1 MDSEELR
8 RNFLA
13 FFEKRGHLIVPSS
26 SLLPS
31 DSSVLFTTAGMQ
43 QFSSYLAGRRDVVKD
58 FGSRHLASCQKCFRT
73 DDIDEV
79 GDDTHHTF
87 FEMLGNWSIG
97 EDEKGYFK
105 QGAIDYALEFLVGE
119 LGLDKTRLWTT
130 VFKGEGS
137 IKKDEEAINIWKEKG
152 IPLDRIKEFGKKDN
166 FWGPVGEA
174 GPCGP
179 CSEIYYDRGE
189 GFGCGR
195 SDCGPNC
202 DYCKR
207 FVEIWNLVFMEYFR
221 NEKGEYEILPQRN
234 IDTGIGFERLASLL
248 QKKDSAY
255 ESDILF
261 SVVSKLEKI
270 SGLKY
275 FENKKAFRVI
285 ADHVRGAVFL
295 ASEGIIPSNVS
306 QGYVLRRILRRIIR
320 YGRML
325 GMNEEFLIPLVDLVI
340 DKYKGVYPEV
350 LNKREEIVKAV
361 KDEELKFGKTLQD
374 GLEALKKFY
383 KKTFGMD
390 PDEANASGLIIED
403 NRLRVNGI
411 DIYRIYETYGFPPE
425 LSQEIMIEWGL
436 RFDDQTMKEAEEER
450 ERHQEVS
457 RAGAE
462 KKFGGVGKEGGEQ
475 EAKLHTATHLLH
487 SALRSVLGEHVQQ
500 MGSDI
505 TFERLRF
512 DFKHDQK
519 LTEEEKR
526 KIQELVNQKI
536 KQEMEVKKEEMA
548 LAQALESGALA
559 FFKEKYPETVFVWTI
574 YDPKTGE
581 VFSKEICAGPHIQ
594 SLKYLGKFEI
604 IKEESSSAGIRR
616 IKAVLK

>member
-8 RNFLA
+8 QKFLA

-43 QFSSYLAGRRDVVKD
+43 QFSSYLAGKKDIIKD

-119 LGLDKTRLWTT
+119 LGLDKTRLWVT

-137 IKKDEEAINIWKEKG
+137 IKKDEEAVSIWEEKG

-166 FWGPVGEA
+166 FWGPVGEI

-195 SDCGPNC
+195 PDCGPNC

-255 ESDILF
+255 ESDIL
-261 SVVSKLEKI
+261 SSIVSELEEI

-295 ASEGIIPSNVS
+295 ASEGIVPSNVS

-320 YGRML
+320 YARML
-325 GMNEEFLIPLVDLVI
+325 GMNKEFLIPLIDLVI

-361 KDEELKFGKTLQD
+361 KDEELKFGKTLQA

-390 PDEANASGLIIED
+390 PDEANARGLIIED

-411 DIYRIYETYGFPPE
+411 DVYRIYETYGFPPE
-425 LSQEIMIEWGL
+425 LSQEIMTEWGL

-487 SALRSVLGEHVQQ
+487 SALRNVLGEHVQQ

-512 DFKHDQK
+512 DFKHPQK
-519 LTEEEKR
+519 LTEEEKK
-526 KIQELVNQKI
+526 KIQELVNKKI

-574 YDPKTGE
+574 FDPETGE
-581 VFSKEICAGPHIQ
+581 VFSKEICAGPHVQ
-594 SLKYLGKFEI
+594 NLKDLGNFEI